1 MYAVIKTG
9 GKQYRVA
16 QGDVIDVEL
25 VKADTNGKV
34 HLHDVLLLNESGSIK
49 LGNPTVA
56 GASVEAEL
64 VDYVKG
70 EKVVAFKYKRR
81 KNYARKVGHRQK
93 YARIKI
99 LQIKKG

>member
-16 QGDVIDVEL
+16 SGDIIDVEL
-25 VKADTNGKV
+25 LKADAHGKI
-34 HLHDVLLLNESGSIK
+34 HLNEVLLLNESGSIHI
-49 LGNPTVA
+49 GNPTVN
-56 GASVEAEL
+56 GVSVEAEL

-81 KNYARKVGHRQK
+81 KNQARKVGHRQK